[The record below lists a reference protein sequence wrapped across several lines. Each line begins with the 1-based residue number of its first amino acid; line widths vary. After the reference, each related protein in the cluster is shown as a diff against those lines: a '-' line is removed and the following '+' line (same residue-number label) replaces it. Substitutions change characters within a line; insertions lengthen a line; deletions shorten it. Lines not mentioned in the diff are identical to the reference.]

1 MANEVRYI
9 RNRRPNMFKIKL
21 YARTPN
27 QVVFPLERR
36 GHPSDCIAVPG
47 DAFNDHGFL
56 KNLRTGAI
64 EEITQETFMALAL
77 RVDQNPP
84 QAQLVERVR
93 HGIASDFDPEVH
105 IKTGHRWEVEGET
118 MFNAY
123 EVPEFEKLSRETELM
138 KPRLEFAAISDSEED
153 AQQALREAGMLV
165 EEEELV
171 EEEVAPTPVAKKPAA
186 KKKGPL
192 KYDEITRKN
201 SPRKK
206 TTKGVVGGNTIEAM
220 EDE

>member
-1 MANEVRYI
+1 MANQVRYI
-9 RNRRPNMFKIKL
+9 RNRRPNMLKIKL

-36 GHPSDCIAVPG
+36 GHPADCIAVPEE
-47 DAFNDHGFL
+47 AFTDHSFL
-56 KNLRTGAI
+56 KTLRTGAV

-84 QAQLVERVR
+84 QAPLVERVN
-93 HGIASDFDPEVH
+93 HGVQSAFDPEVH
-105 IKTGHRWEVEGET
+105 LKTGLRWEVEGEE

-123 EVPEFEKLSRETELM
+123 EVPEFDKELM
-138 KPRLEFAAISDSEED
+138 KPRLEFENITDSEDD
-153 AQQALREAGMLV
+153 AQQALRDAGMLP
-165 EEEELV
+165 
-171 EEEVAPTPVAKKPAA
+171 EEEVEDDEVDEVEVAPPAPVARKKPV
-186 KKKGPL
+186 KKGAL
-192 KYDEITRKN
+192 KYDDLTRKN

-206 TTKGVVGGNTIEAM
+206 TTKGVVGGDTIEAM